1 MEKLGLNEIRERF
14 LSFFASKG
22 HRRMPSFSL
31 VPQGDNSLLL
41 INSGMAP
48 LKPYFMGECKIPE
61 NRATTCQKCIR
72 TPDIES
78 VGKDDRHGTF
88 FEMLGNFSFGDY
100 FKKDA
105 IKWAWEFLTQQL
117 GLPEDKLWVS
127 VYEED
132 DEAKEI
138 WMNEVGL
145 PENRIV
151 KFGKEENFW
160 EIGTGPCGP
169 DSEIYFDRGEKYG
182 CGKPDCKVG
191 CDCDR
196 FIEVWNLVFS
206 QYNRDEE
213 GNYTPLKHKNID
225 TGMGLERIACV
236 VQDVGNLFEVDT
248 VKNIML
254 AAGKI
259 AGVNYKDNPKTDVAL
274 RIITDHIRSTTMM
287 ISDGI
292 LPSNEGRGYVLRRL
306 LRRAARYGKLLGIK
320 GCFLC
325 DLCETVIN
333 ESCRAYPELSEKSEY
348 IKKVIQA
355 EEERFAKTIDKG
367 MLMLNDAVERMKK
380 NGETVFSGEE
390 AFKLSDTFGFPID
403 LTNEILEE
411 YGFKADEEKFRQLM
425 KEQKQRARKA
435 REELG
440 DFSWVTQSLD
450 FDKNIKTE
458 FVGYSEHKANA
469 KVLAIFGEEGRIQ
482 SALGDDVT
490 VILDKTPFYAECGG
504 QVADKGM
511 MSNSKCTVKVNDVKK
526 TPNGQYLHS
535 CTVIDGIL
543 SENDDIC
550 AEIDENRRCAVSR
563 AHSSAHL
570 LQKALRNVLGTHVEQ
585 AGSLV
590 TPDKVRFDFT
600 NFSALTDEQIAEVE
614 ETVNKFILAD
624 MPVNTVEMPVEEAKK
639 TGAMALFG
647 EKYGDVVRV
656 VNMGGESIELCGGTH
671 LSNTAKAGAFK
682 IVSESSVA
690 AGVRR
695 IEAVTGPEVFR
706 LVNKKQD
713 IINQTAEILRAG
725 KNDLQRRAL
734 QVTEEIKELN
744 KQITALKN
752 KGSADLFGK
761 LQSDAREFNGIK
773 LICSEVESADNEQ
786 LRSICDRAKELQNMV
801 CVLASANDGKI
812 SFAAS
817 CGKEAVKNGMHA
829 GNILKKMAA
838 ITGGG
843 GGGRPDVATAGGKDL
858 SKLSDALGSI
868 DEILGSMLAQ

>member
-1 MEKLGLNEIRERF
+1 MENLSLNEIRERF

-48 LKPYFMGECKIPE
+48 LKPYFMGECRIPE

-105 IKWAWEFLTQQL
+105 IKWAWEFLTQVL
-117 GLPEDKLWVS
+117 GIPADKLWVS
-127 VYEED
+127 VYEQD

-145 PENRIV
+145 PEERII

-191 CDCDR
+191 CECDR
-196 FIEVWNLVFS
+196 FIEIWNLVFS
-206 QYNRDEE
+206 QFNRDED
-213 GNYTPLKHKNID
+213 GNYTPLQNKNID

-259 AGVNYKDNPKTDVAL
+259 AGVNYKDDPKTDVAL

-287 ISDGI
+287 VSDGI

-333 ESCRAYPELSEKSEY
+333 ESKQAYPELLEKADY

-367 MLMLNDAVERMKK
+367 MVMLNESVERMKK
-380 NGETVFSGEE
+380 NGDTVFSGEE

-403 LTNEILEE
+403 LTNEILGE
-411 YGFKADEEKFRQLM
+411 YGFTVDEKKFHELM
-425 KEQKQRARKA
+425 DAQKQRARKA

-440 DFSWVTQSLD
+440 DFSWVNGDID
-450 FDKNIKTE
+450 FDKNVKTE
-458 FVGYSEHKANA
+458 FVGYTQNKADA
-469 KVLAIFGEEGRIQ
+469 KVLALFGEEGRVT
-482 SALGDDVT
+482 SAFGGEVA

-504 QVADKGM
+504 QVADKGTL
-511 MSNSKCTVKVNDVKK
+511 SNSKCTVKVNDVKK
-526 TPNGQYLHS
+526 TSNGQYMHS
-535 CTVIDGIL
+535 CTIVNGIL
-543 SENDDIC
+543 SEGDEVC
-550 AEIDENRRCAVSR
+550 AEIDTDRRRAVAR
-563 AHSSAHL
+563 AHSCAHL
-570 LQKALRNVLGTHVEQ
+570 LQKALRNIIGSHVEQ

-600 NFSALTDEQIAEVE
+600 SFSALTPDEISAVE
-614 ETVNKFILAD
+614 ETVNGFILAD
-624 MPVNTVEMPVEEAKK
+624 LPVNTKEMPIEEAKK
-639 TGAMALFG
+639 TGATALFG
-647 EKYGDVVRV
+647 EKYGDIVRV
-656 VNMGGESIELCGGTH
+656 VNMGGESIEFCGGTH

-682 IVSESSVA
+682 IISESSAA

-706 LVNKKQD
+706 LVNSKQD
-713 IINQTAEILRAG
+713 IINRTSEILKAG
-725 KNDLQRRAL
+725 RNDLERRAL

-744 KQITALKN
+744 KEIIALKN

-761 LQSDAREFNGIK
+761 LQAQAKDFGSVK
-773 LICSEVESADNEQ
+773 LICSEVASADADS
-786 LRSICDRAKELQNMV
+786 LRSICDRAKEFENMV
-801 CVLASANDGKI
+801 CVVAAVNGGKI
-812 SFAAS
+812 NFAAS
-817 CGKEAVKNGMHA
+817 CGKGAVKNGAHA

-838 ITGGG
+838 ITAGG
-843 GGGRPDVATAGGKDL
+843 GGGRPDTATAGGKDTA
-858 SKLSDALGSI
+858 KLADALGAI
-868 DEILGSMLAQ
+868 DEILGSMLAN